1 MILGMDVNV
10 NGGDRRRKVAFLLLA
25 LAAVMAVASAAL
37 AVVIALD
44 PGDVADIGGTFPVDV
59 ECPAAGDPCQVD
71 RVTWSISGPPFQVA
85 AVNVEWTPRN
95 SGSYTVYVVLYDS
108 TATNIISSG
117 STTVSVTAGSPTT
130 TTVNVSPG
138 ASPRDIYYVEIVIVQ
153 N

>member
-1 MILGMDVNV
+1 MFLGMYV

-44 PGDVADIGGTFPVDV
+44 PRDVAEIGGTWKVDV
-59 ECPAAGDPCQVD
+59 YCPANPCEVS
-71 RVTWSISGPPFQVA
+71 RVTWSISGPPFQVT
-85 AVNVEWTPRN
+85 AVNVEWTPR
-95 SGSYTVYVVLYDS
+95 STGSYTVFVVLYDS

>member
-1 MILGMDVNV
+1 M

-25 LAAVMAVASAAL
+25 LAAVMAVTSAAL

-44 PGDVADIGGTFPVDV
+44 PGDVADIGGTYQVDV
-59 ECPAAGDPCQVD
+59 ECPTADPCRVD
-71 RVTWSISGPPFQVA
+71 RVTWSISGPPFQVT

-95 SGSYTVYVVLYDS
+95 TGSYTVFVVLYDS
-108 TATNIISSG
+108 TAATVISSG

>member
-1 MILGMDVNV
+1 MFLGMYV

-95 SGSYTVYVVLYDS
+95 SGSYTVFVVLYDS
-108 TATNIISSG
+108 TVTIISSG
-117 STTVSVTAGSPTT
+117 STTVSVTGGSPTT

-138 ASPRDIYYVEIVIVQ
+138 ANPRDIYYVEIVIVQ

>member
-1 MILGMDVNV
+1 MFLGMDV

-59 ECPAAGDPCQVD
+59 ECPAAGNPCRVD
-71 RVTWSISGPPFQVA
+71 RVTWSISGPPFQVT
-85 AVNVEWTPRN
+85 AVNVEWTPRHD
-95 SGSYTVYVVLYDS
+95 GDYTVFVVLYDS
-108 TATNIISSG
+108 TVSIISSG
-117 STTVSVTAGSPTT
+117 STTVTVTAGSPTT
-130 TTVNVSPG
+130 TTVNVSP
-138 ASPRDIYYVEIVIVQ
+138 ASPRVIYYVEIVIVQ

>member
-1 MILGMDVNV
+1 MILGMYV

-59 ECPAAGDPCQVD
+59 ECPANPCEVS
-71 RVTWSISGPPFQVA
+71 RVTWSISGPPFQVT

-95 SGSYTVYVVLYDS
+95 SGSYTVFVVLYDS
-108 TATNIISSG
+108 TVTIISSG
-117 STTVSVTAGSPTT
+117 STTVTVTAGSPTT

>member
-1 MILGMDVNV
+1 MFLGMYV

-44 PGDVADIGGTFPVDV
+44 PGDVAEIGGTYQVDV
-59 ECPAAGDPCQVD
+59 YCPADPCEVS
-71 RVTWSISGPPFQVA
+71 RVTWVISSSAPFQVT
-85 AVNVEWTPRN
+85 AVNVEWTPR
-95 SGSYTVYVVLYDS
+95 STDSYTVFVVLYDS
-108 TATNIISSG
+108 TATTIISSG
-117 STTVSVTAGSPTT
+117 SATVSVTGGSSTT

-138 ASPRDIYYVEIVIVQ
+138 ARPRDIYYVEIVIVQ

>member
-1 MILGMDVNV
+1 MGPFFQLVNV

-44 PGDVADIGGTFPVDV
+44 PGDVADIGGTYPVDV
-59 ECPAAGDPCQVD
+59 ECPTADPCQVD
-71 RVTWSISGPPFQVA
+71 RVTWSISGPPFQVT

-95 SGSYTVYVVLYDS
+95 SGSYTVFVVLYDS
-108 TATNIISSG
+108 TVTIISSG
-117 STTVSVTAGSPTT
+117 SATVTVTAGSPTT